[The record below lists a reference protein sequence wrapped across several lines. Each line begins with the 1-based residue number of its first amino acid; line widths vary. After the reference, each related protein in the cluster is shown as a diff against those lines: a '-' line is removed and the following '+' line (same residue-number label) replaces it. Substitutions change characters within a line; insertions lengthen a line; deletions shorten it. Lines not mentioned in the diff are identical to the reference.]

1 VSAFDVRTISDR
13 EAAAKLVKIGVADCI
28 LARYDRISSLSP
40 LPLRIA
46 GAVASTQ
53 AAVLEQ
59 GFHEEFDELRSH
71 GEWFHLEGDLARS
84 IKSLSKSKKD
94 KLYKL
99 PMWRDPMGD
108 PYLLPDGPEW

>member
-1 VSAFDVRTISDR
+1 MSAFDIRTISDR

-71 GEWFHLEGDLARS
+71 GEWFHHVLTKGRF
-84 IKSLSKSKKD
+84 
-94 KLYKL
+94 
-99 PMWRDPMGD
+99 PMQVQGTCIGRQRG
-108 PYLLPDGPEW
+108 GGAFQAAAC